1 MNKISLTSE
10 KRDIFGRKVKTL
22 RKKGLIPANIFG
34 KDIKSEAISVDAKQF
49 NEVYTKAGETQIISL
64 DNRPVLV
71 SNMSIH
77 PITQEILH
85 VDFRQVDLKEKITAN
100 VPVEIIGE
108 SDAEKQGLGT
118 IVQQIDEVE
127 VEALPTDLPEKIEVN
142 IEGLLEVDQ
151 AIYVKD
157 LKFGGDVEVKVDPEL
172 IVVKLEAPQVEEV
185 IVPEETTET
194 PVAQSEQETE
204 NQAQPEEKQA
214 E

>member
-1 MNKISLTSE
+1 MNKLILKSE
-10 KRDIFGRKVKTL
+10 KRDVFGRKVKLL
-22 RKKGLIPANIFG
+22 RRKGLIPANIFG
-34 KDIKSEAISVDAKQF
+34 KGIKSEAISVDSKEFKDIYA
-49 NEVYTKAGETQIISL
+49 KAGETQIISL

-77 PITQEILH
+77 PLSQEILH

-100 VPVEIIGE
+100 VPVEIVGE

-142 IEGLLEVDQ
+142 IEGLMEVDQ
-151 AIYVKD
+151 AIYIKD

-172 IVVKLEAPQVEEV
+172 IVVKLEAPQVEEEV
-185 IVPEETTET
+185 VSEEAEAATPESPQEVNSPE
-194 PVAQSEQETE
+194 QSED
-204 NQAQPEEKQA
+204 KQS